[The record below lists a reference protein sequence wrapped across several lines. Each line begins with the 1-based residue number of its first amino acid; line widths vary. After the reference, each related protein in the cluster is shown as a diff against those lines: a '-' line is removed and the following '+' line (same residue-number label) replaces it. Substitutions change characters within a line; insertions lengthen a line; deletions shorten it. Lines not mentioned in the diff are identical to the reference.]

1 MEIKSC
7 EQYVVDRLTTV
18 EMLLDQE
25 RDNHERDVL
34 ELTRELENTKSI
46 LKDAQSLLDCIVGRL
61 SVEKY
66 SKDYHISFRSVWEHY
81 DKEIFDRLVHE
92 LGLELPKKDEE
103 NENA

>member
-7 EQYVVDRLTTV
+7 EQYVVDKLQTV

-34 ELTRELENTKSI
+34 ELTRELDNTRSI
-46 LKDAQSLLDCIVGRL
+46 LKDAQNLLDFIASQL
-61 SVEKY
+61 SVEKFSTGY
-66 SKDYHISFRSVWEHY
+66 YISFSNVWEQY
-81 DKEIFDRLVHE
+81 DKEIFNRLVHE

-103 NENA
+103 NTDA

>member
-7 EQYVVDRLTTV
+7 EQYVVDRLQAV

-34 ELTRELENTKSI
+34 ELTEELKKTESV
-46 LKDAQSLLDCIVGRL
+46 LADAQNLLDFIASRL
-61 SVEKY
+61 SVEEY
-66 SKDYHISFRSVWEHY
+66 SNGYYLSFNNVWEQF

-92 LGLELPKKDEE
+92 LCLELPKKDEE
-103 NENA
+103 NTDA